1 MRSQT
6 YLCPDNITYLNLVY
20 THTHTH
26 YMVMERKWERDGYWE
41 GGRDVYAWRVS
52 GEEMNVN
59 L

>member
-1 MRSQT
+1 MG
-6 YLCPDNITYLNLVY
+6 
-20 THTHTH
+20 
-26 YMVMERKWERDGYWE
+26 MERKWEREGDWE